1 MTGGPANSLRDIRI
15 KARRV
20 RQLLEDSAD
29 DALSLAQEL
38 ADSVRSGEGALDV
51 ARAFFTAA
59 VGLTKNDRWNEALQL
74 LDWAIELDSSD
85 PRVPYRR
92 AVVLEELG
100 RNAEAVETLAAL
112 LLRYPTY
119 VPAALFIG
127 LHARVDRIE
136 EIGRCVAPLAIARA
150 NREPGALGNAIIVL
164 VRLMRFDEA
173 TTLLDEVET
182 LGDPKVAEGAFEIGV
197 NIGDIGLAQRALRER
212 SWTPASR
219 FEKEV
224 WRLRLAL
231 LKGNRNA
238 LEAPWERLKANDK
251 LDIVNPP
258 VRHAGA
264 MTLGR
269 YADGFD
275 SNWVWHRRRRIGG
288 LIRNLYQRDEPLADL
303 AGANV
308 LIIGYTELGDEIRLI
323 ELVDRVRSHFGACT
337 IVVDRRIA
345 SLVARGR
352 PDLTV
357 IGKEKVRPEAD
368 SGVPVMLR
376 RHLGAVEWERI
387 GSFDRV
393 FLIRDFESLLV
404 QKVDDLPC
412 LPRSLEPCAQLRMM
426 WREILDDFERAP
438 LIGLFWRSGRQNY
451 RRSGKTTDLA
461 DWTPVFKKCRGN
473 YVNLQFGDG
482 VSREIA
488 ALDANADIFE
498 MPGLNVKDDID
509 SVAALMCELD
519 LVLTIPGTT
528 QHLAGAIGART
539 LAVTHPAEALFRA
552 RPGTNTGTWSPNVEV
567 VSGPPGRG
575 FDGAIVNAA
584 RRLKEILRDGGPP
597 AISRG

>member
-1 MTGGPANSLRDIRI
+1 MTGGEPNTLREIRI

-20 RQLLEDSAD
+20 RQLAGESAD
-29 DALSLAQEL
+29 DVLSLAQEL
-38 ADSVRSGEGALDV
+38 FASVRAGEGAVDV

-59 VGLTKNDRWNEALQL
+59 VGLIKNDRLNESLQF
-74 LDWAIELDSSD
+74 LDWSVELGWMD
-85 PRVPYRR
+85 PRVTYRR

-119 VPAALFIG
+119 VPAAVFIG
-127 LHARVDRIE
+127 LHAGADRIE
-136 EIGRCVAPLAIARA
+136 EIARLVAPLAIAHA
-150 NREPGALGNAIIVL
+150 SREPGALGNAILVL

-173 TTLLDEVET
+173 MTLLDEVET
-182 LGDPKVAEGAFEIGV
+182 LGDPKIAEGAFEIGV
-197 NIGDIGLAQRALRER
+197 NSGNIELAQRALRER
-212 SWTPASR
+212 SWTPDAR
-219 FEKEV
+219 YEKEA

-231 LKGNRNA
+231 LKGKTSA
-238 LEAPWERLKANDK
+238 LEAPWERLRASGKISVID
-251 LDIVNPP
+251 PG

-264 MTLGR
+264 MALGR
-269 YADGFD
+269 YAEIFGY
-275 SNWVWHRRRRIGG
+275 NWIWNRRQRIGK
-288 LIRNLYQRDEPLADL
+288 LVPNLYQPNEPLSAL

-323 ELVDRVRSHFGACT
+323 ELVDRVRPHFGACT

-357 IGKEKVRPEAD
+357 IGKEKVRPEPD

-376 RHLGAVEWERI
+376 RYLGASEWNRI

-404 QKVDDLPC
+404 QKVEDLPH
-412 LPRSLEPCAQLRMM
+412 LPRSLEPCAQLRTL
-426 WREILDDFERAP
+426 WREKLDDFERAP
-438 LIGLFWRSGRQNY
+438 RIGLFWRSGRQNY

-461 DWTPVFKKCRGN
+461 DWTPVFRKCRGN

-482 VSREIA
+482 VSSEIA
-488 ALDANADIFE
+488 ALGINADILE

-528 QHLAGAIGART
+528 QHLAGAVGART
-539 LAVTHPAEALFRA
+539 LAVTHPAEALFRT
-552 RPGTNTGTWSPNVEV
+552 RPGTNIGNWSPNVEV
-567 VSGPPGRG
+567 VTGPPGRG

-584 RRLKEILRDGGPP
+584 RRLGEILSERVAP
-597 AISRG
+597 ATSQG